1 MKWIG
6 QHIYDLTSR
15 FRSDVYLEDVS
26 TGTIASGG
34 NLGLDSNNKIVKAA
48 DGGGDLT
55 SIVAGTGLSG
65 TSLTGPIP
73 TLNVDASQTQITGVG
88 TIGTGEWR
96 GTVVN
101 STYLDAD
108 TMHLSGTQDITGEK
122 TIGGEAAPTNKLYF
136 RNSNSYINS
145 PTTNDLEV
153 VATDIVLDAA
163 GSIFMEA
170 SDVTMYDPVN
180 DGNPTISLGSSATN
194 RLEIKSTYN
203 SGTQTLCDIDFTT
216 YTDSGTTNDGRYN
229 FFVDEVA
236 KLVINDTT
244 MTAYADITAVDD
256 GARISVQNTTATSAT
271 EGGKLRLMADDGA
284 AMADNH
290 RLGVIEFYGAEDASG
305 TDTIGARIEAMC
317 DAAWS
322 ASENGARLD
331 FYTTDGN
338 ASESKV
344 LTLDSDKLATFA
356 GAVTVTGALT
366 GTLATVSQPNIT
378 TLAGVTALG
387 AAGNPLTVTSDQVI
401 FASAAASDPLV
412 NIQNTANDASAPRL
426 RFTKNRGGDAVD
438 ADNVGEISFWSYD
451 DGTPSTQQYAF
462 IKAQV
467 HDATSDQESG
477 LLQLGV
483 ASHDGDIHVG
493 LSLVGG
499 DEDGNINVNLGLGAN
514 SAINIPG
521 NIDLA
526 GDIDV
531 DGTLETDALTIGG
544 ATIAAIGTTAI
555 TTLGTIGTGV
565 WEGTAIAT
573 NVQKHLMHYNT
584 TGYSNGSTEY
594 QISEAMNVNP
604 VGSVEHDTN
613 IGSDGLT
620 AQTVQTWLRSGGHVM
635 PRACTLKR
643 WSGWSTSPTTGD
655 DPTYGLFKVTLEDD
669 VDSDPSAE
677 LITEMTI
684 VASGNPIANFYSI
697 TTASSGNA
705 DDLDIAAGD
714 IVFFAIKGGGAW
726 IYFNGTFE
734 VEF

>member
-1 MKWIG
+1 LKWIG
-6 QHIYDLTSR
+6 QHIVDLIARFRGETVYFESPATTANVIDISAPDLTTGSAL
-15 FRSDVYLEDVS
+15 SIDVDDALTTTNTKSLAKINYDKSGVIGALNTANITGLEIALNDDATNNGVGGS
-26 TGTIASGG
+26 HLKGVDIKIDYDNATGAQRPVGVKIEVAKDGVVDALNGKGTGWETTV
-34 NLGLDSNNKIVKAA
+34 NDNGLDFKCYSSANDHVLNGDFSSWQTSTNGATTITTVDASHALAHFEIAA
-48 DGGGDLT
+48 DGDITLDANGDIKLEPKSGGSILLDGTIDIDAGVVTGATSITSTAFVGDLT
-55 SIVAGTGLSG
+55 
-65 TSLTGPIP
+65 
-73 TLNVDASQTQITGVG
+73 
-88 TIGTGEWR
+88 GE
-96 GTVVN
+96 
-101 STYLDAD
+101 AD
-108 TMHLSGTQDITGEK
+108 T
-122 TIGGEAAPTNKLYF
+122 
-136 RNSNSYINS
+136 
-145 PTTNDLEV
+145 
-153 VATDIVLDAA
+153 VATIA
-163 GSIFMEA
+163 GLA
-170 SDVTMYDPVN
+170 PN
-180 DGNPTISLGSSATN
+180 
-194 RLEIKSTYN
+194 
-203 SGTQTLCDIDFTT
+203 
-216 YTDSGTTNDGRYN
+216 
-229 FFVDEVA
+229 
-236 KLVINDTT
+236 
-244 MTAYADITAVDD
+244 
-256 GARISVQNTTATSAT
+256 TATTQA
-271 EGGKLRLMADDGA
+271 
-284 AMADNH
+284 
-290 RLGVIEFYGAEDASG
+290 
-305 TDTIGARIEAMC
+305 
-317 DAAWS
+317 
-322 ASENGARLD
+322 
-331 FYTTDGN
+331 
-338 ASESKV
+338 
-344 LTLDSDKLATFA
+344 
-356 GAVTVTGALT
+356 
-366 GTLATVSQPNIT
+366 SQPNIT

-426 RFTKNRGGDAVD
+426 RFTKNRGGGAVD

-467 HDATSDQESG
+467 HEATSDQESG

-565 WEGTAIAT
+565 WNGTAIASDQ
-573 NVQKHLMHYNT
+573 QKHLMHYNT

-620 AQTVQTWLRSGGHVM
+620 GQTVQTWLRSGGHVM

-714 IVFFAIKGGGAW
+714 IVFFAIKGGGNW